1 MLLTAIILM
10 NLALVFYSW
19 AVFGTR
25 GKGLHRKYLFIF
37 AIGLI
42 CDYLGTREM
51 NLYGNAT
58 GYWPREH
65 YLIGLAS
72 LVGMAVHFLLALMAT
87 LATKGAAISRFFHRV
102 SLGIYLLWLVSFFS
116 GAIAGI
122 INPAT

>member
-1 MLLTAIILM
+1 MLLTAIIFM

-25 GKGLHRKYLFIF
+25 GKGLRRKYLCIF

-58 GYWPREH
+58 GYWPRDH

-72 LVGMAVHFLLALMAT
+72 LGGMAVHFLLALVAT
-87 LATKGAAISRFFHRV
+87 FATKGAAISRFFHRV
-102 SLGIYLLWLVSFFS
+102 SLGIYVCWLVSFFS

-122 INPAT
+122 RTLR

>member
-1 MLLTAIILM
+1 MLLTAIVLM

-25 GKGLHRKYLFIF
+25 GRGLLRRYLYIF

-58 GYWPREH
+58 GYWPRGH

-72 LVGMAVHFLLALMAT
+72 LVGMAVHFLLAAVAT
-87 LATKGAAISRFFHRV
+87 LVPKAKAVNRFFHRV
-102 SLGIYLLWLVSFFS
+102 SLGIYVCWLVSFFS
-116 GAIAGI
+116 GAFAGI
-122 INPAT
+122 RTLR

>member
-1 MLLTAIILM
+1 MLPTAIILM

-25 GKGLHRKYLFIF
+25 CQGLRRKYLCIF
-37 AIGLI
+37 AIGLC

-72 LVGMAVHFLLALMAT
+72 LLGMAVHFLLALAAT
-87 LATKGAAISRFFHRV
+87 LAPRGAAVSRFFHRV
-102 SLGIYLLWLVSFFS
+102 SLGIYLCWLVSFGT
-116 GAIAGI
+116 GAIAGMR
-122 INPAT
+122 TLH

>member
-1 MLLTAIILM
+1 MLPTAIILM
-10 NLALVFYSW
+10 NLALVFYSY

-25 GKGLHRKYLFIF
+25 GKGLRRKYLYIF
-37 AIGLI
+37 ALGLF

-72 LVGMAVHFLLALMAT
+72 LVGMAVHFLLALAAT
-87 LATKGAAISRFFHRV
+87 LASKGAAVSRFFHRV
-102 SLGIYLLWLVSFFS
+102 SLGIYVFWVVSFLS
-116 GAIAGI
+116 GAVAGI
-122 INPAT
+122 RTLS

>member
-25 GKGLHRKYLFIF
+25 GKGLRRKYLCIF
-37 AIGLI
+37 AIGLL

-72 LVGMAVHFLLALMAT
+72 LVGMAVHFLLALVAT
-87 LATKGAAISRFFHRV
+87 LATEGAAVSRFFHRV
-102 SLGIYLLWLVSFFS
+102 SLVIYVFWLVSFFS

-122 INPAT
+122 RTVS

>member
-1 MLLTAIILM
+1 MLLTAILLM
-10 NLALVFYSW
+10 NLALIFYSW

-25 GKGLHRKYLFIF
+25 GKGLRRRYLSIF
-37 AIGLI
+37 AIGLF
-42 CDYLGTREM
+42 CDYLGTRDM

-72 LVGMAVHFLLALMAT
+72 LVGMAVHFLLAVVAT
-87 LATKGAAISRFFHRV
+87 LVPNAAVARRFFHRV
-102 SLGIYLLWLVSFFS
+102 SLGIYVCWLVSFFS

-122 INPAT
+122 RTLR

>member
-1 MLLTAIILM
+1 MLLKAIILM

-25 GKGLHRKYLFIF
+25 GKGLLRKYLGIF
-37 AIGLI
+37 AIGLF

-58 GYWPREH
+58 GYWPRDH

-72 LVGMAVHFLLALMAT
+72 LAGMAVHFLLAVAAT
-87 LATKGAAISRFFHRV
+87 LAPRAAAVSRFFHRV
-102 SLGIYLLWLVSFFS
+102 SLGIYVCWLVSFFS

-122 INPAT
+122 RTLR

>member
-1 MLLTAIILM
+1 MLLTAILLM

-25 GKGLHRKYLFIF
+25 SKGLLRKYLCIF
-37 AIGLI
+37 AIGLL

-65 YLIGLAS
+65 YLVGLAS
-72 LVGMAVHFLLALMAT
+72 LVGMAVHFLLALVAT
-87 LATKGAAISRFFHRV
+87 LATDGTAVSRFFHRV
-102 SLGIYLLWLVSFFS
+102 SLVIYGFWLVSFFS

-122 INPAT
+122 RTVS